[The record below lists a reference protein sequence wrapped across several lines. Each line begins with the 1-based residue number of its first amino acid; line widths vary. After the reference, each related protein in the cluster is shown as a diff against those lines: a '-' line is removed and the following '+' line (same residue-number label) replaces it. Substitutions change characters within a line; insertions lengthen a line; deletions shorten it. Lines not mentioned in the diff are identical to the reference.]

1 MRPRFVTIQ
10 QRVLSNSEELR
21 ERQHDLTLSPP
32 KFNFEVSSNIVSYLY
47 KAHSSTIS
55 VLTIHDC
62 KYFEEK
68 IIVVFAICIHSVKV
82 RKCVCPKSLQSCPAL
97 WDLMDCSSPGSSV
110 HGDSPGKNTGVNGHA
125 LLQGIFPIQGSNL
138 FLSHLPHWQMGSLP
152 TGTTWEAQTMY
163 YRPEI
168 TIFLISSTI
177 LENKCHVHFT
187 EDKTETW
194 GSEITSG

>member
-1 MRPRFVTIQ
+1 MHRCSCKRGRGLNEPEMITKIITELAASYPNACVCLVTQ
-10 QRVLSNSEELR
+10 SS
-21 ERQHDLTLSPP
+21 LTLCDP
-32 KFNFEVSSNIVSYLY
+32 
-47 KAHSSTIS
+47 T
-55 VLTIHDC
+55 
-62 KYFEEK
+62 
-68 IIVVFAICIHSVKV
+68 
-82 RKCVCPKSLQSCPAL
+82 
-97 WDLMDCSSPGSSV
+97 DCSSPGSSV